1 MNRIAMK
8 LGNNRD
14 NQGLVNFKP
23 YAGDIIH
30 FWTKKRVFF
39 FVLLFFRQNKQ
50 EIPIFVKKREYLRK
64 T

>member
-30 FWTKKRVFF
+30 FWTKKKEFF
-39 FVLLFFRQNKQ
+39 FCASFFSPK
-50 EIPIFVKKREYLRK
+50 
-64 T
+64 